1 MPRAVLGVQAE
12 AGHPDFPGCA
22 LGYHARVLSTPAPL
36 CLISV
41 ALALGALHCTPP
53 PAPPSTPV
61 DDGHHAARPTM
72 SDVAEPTRLPG
83 GSSDGVTCEEA
94 RDAHPDEVG
103 IGARHSEGPEPPD
116 NEFSEPLSK
125 GTYLDEC
132 EVGEQTKVSVCAAV
146 MDGKA
151 AGVTVATSPSDAEK
165 EKCVAGKIRGIGFPS
180 HPRLRVV
187 RTSF

>member
-1 MPRAVLGVQAE
+1 MTSISKSL
-12 AGHPDFPGCA
+12 
-22 LGYHARVLSTPAPL
+22 T
-36 CLISV
+36 LISA

-53 PAPPSTPV
+53 PSPPVTPANEEPR
-61 DDGHHAARPTM
+61 AARPTM
-72 SDVAEPTRLPG
+72 SDVAEPARLPG

-103 IGARHSEGPEPPD
+103 IGAKSSDGPEPPD
-116 NEFSEPLSK
+116 SQFSEPLAK

-132 EVGEQTKVSVCAAV
+132 GVAEQTKVSVCAAV

-151 AGVTVATSPSDAEK
+151 VGVTVATSPSDAEK
-165 EKCVAGKIRGIGFPS
+165 ERCVAARIRGIAFPG